1 MSVDPAAVA
10 EAYRR
15 YDEAARAAGV
25 SVRMAEPRDLAS
37 IIGLFER
44 TWGVGRSPDRAML
57 LALDYA
63 GNTVLL
69 ATEKGKTVGAT
80 LGFLG
85 WTDGV
90 HLHSHMAAVVPWHR
104 GGGVGFALK
113 LFQRAVCLE
122 QGITE
127 MRWTFDPL
135 IRRNAHFNLVKL
147 GAEVTGFLPDF
158 YGRLDDVISGADHS
172 DRFEARWA
180 LGSARVRRALDGR
193 PAPHWRAEGSWAL
206 DADFERLRADDPA
219 AAAVRREE
227 SRAVFADAFRRGL
240 RPEVTGHNDYVFTAD
255 PGDREPG
262 DPEPT
267 DAGAGHRDGD
277 ASV

>member
-1 MSVDPAAVA
+1 MNVQAEAVA

-15 YDEAARAAGV
+15 YTAAAEAAGV
-25 SVRMAEPRDLAS
+25 SVRMAEPRDLAK

-69 ATEKGKTVGAT
+69 ATERGRPVGAT
-80 LGFLG
+80 LGFIG
-85 WTDGV
+85 WTNGL

-113 LFQRAVCLE
+113 LFQRALCLE
-122 QGITE
+122 HGIAE

-147 GAEVTGFLPDF
+147 GAEVTAFLPDF
-158 YGRLDDVISGADHS
+158 YGRLDDVISGSDHS
-172 DRFEARWA
+172 DRFEVRWRLDSERVLRALSGAPAPVWTAESGWPLDVDFEQFRAHDPDAAAR
-180 LGSARVRRALDGR
+180 RRAESR
-193 PAPHWRAEGSWAL
+193 VV
-206 DADFERLRADDPA
+206 FA
-219 AAAVRREE
+219 AALKH
-227 SRAVFADAFRRGL
+227 GL
-240 RPEVTGHNDYVFTAD
+240 RPEVTAANDYVFTAD
-255 PGDREPG
+255 PVDPGPPARSAASARE
-262 DPEPT
+262 
-267 DAGAGHRDGD
+267 A
-277 ASV
+277 